1 MKQKFWMKQK
11 IALFLKT
18 LLSNLAQNL
27 LSKLAPSPNIFTES
41 KVSTYCDTNFVFKNL
56 NLQFSRHLLKK
67 KLF

>member
-1 MKQKFWMKQK
+1 MKEFWMKQK

-27 LSKLAPSPNIFTES
+27 LSKLASSPNIFTES
-41 KVSTYCDTNFVFKNL
+41 KVSTTNFVFKNL